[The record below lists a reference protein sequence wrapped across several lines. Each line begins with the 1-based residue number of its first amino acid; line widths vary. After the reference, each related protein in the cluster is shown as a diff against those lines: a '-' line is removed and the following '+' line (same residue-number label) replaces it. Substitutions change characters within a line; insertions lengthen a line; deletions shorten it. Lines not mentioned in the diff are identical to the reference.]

1 MRQRVCRA
9 QRPPRISPVNPFLAW
24 LVSVTFSLVVIPLF
38 LFLAGV
44 PKEAQVWAIGCI
56 AFAVGFFSLVWDKA
70 QTR

>member
-1 MRQRVCRA
+1 M
-9 QRPPRISPVNPFLAW
+9 NPFLAW